1 MNKSN
6 TTFNKI
12 GVDVS
17 KKKLDIAIDD
27 KTVITIDNDDV
38 AFSSFIETFNYPL
51 NEVHF
56 VMEAT
61 GGYERKFAQFL
72 LSKSI
77 AVSIVNAKR
86 VRDYA
91 KAMGKYAKND
101 RIDALVIR
109 AFANAIELVFLK
121 EKSKLEQQLE
131 SLVKRRQQLV
141 KLQSVEKQ
149 HVETTIDP
157 IASTSI
163 KAVLEMLKSQ
173 LSSLDTVME
182 NLLKNNKDHH
192 DRKKLIVS
200 VQGIGEQTAL
210 MLLIQ
215 LPELG
220 KLNNKQVSALVGVA
234 PFCNESGQRK
244 GYKVIW
250 GGRKTVRTNLYMPML
265 SAVRFNPLIKD
276 FYKRLIARGKLPK
289 VALIAS
295 MRKLLTILNSMLKN
309 NMEWNPN
316 HAKIN

>member
-1 MNKSN
+1 MNKSD
-6 TTFNKI
+6 TRFNKI

-17 KKKLDIAIDD
+17 KKKLDIALDD
-27 KTVITIDNDDV
+27 KTVLTIDNDES
-38 AFSSFIETFNYPL
+38 AFSSLLETLNYPL
-51 NEVHF
+51 DDVHF

-61 GGYERKFAQFL
+61 GGYERKFARFL

-91 KAMGKYAKND
+91 KAMGQYAKND

-109 AFANAIELVFLK
+109 AFANAVELVFLE

-141 KLQSVEKQ
+141 KLHAVEKQ
-149 HVETTIDP
+149 HMETTIDP
-157 IASTSI
+157 IASSSI
-163 KAVLEMLKSQ
+163 EEVLVLLKLQ
-173 LSSLDTVME
+173 LSSLDAIME
-182 NLLKNNKDHH
+182 DLLKNNRHHH
-192 DRKKLIVS
+192 DRKKLIVG
-200 VQGIGEQTAL
+200 VQGIGEQTAS

-220 KLNNKQVSALVGVA
+220 KLNNKQVSSLVGVA

-244 GYKVIW
+244 GHKVIW
-250 GGRKTVRTNLYMPML
+250 GGRKTVRSNLYMPML
-265 SAVRFNPLIKD
+265 SAVRFNPLIKA
-276 FYKRLIARGKLPK
+276 FYERLIAKGKHPK

-316 HAKIN
+316 HGKIN

>member
-1 MNKSN
+1 MNKSS
-6 TTFNKI
+6 TRTNKI

-17 KKKLDIAIDD
+17 KKKLDIALSDSI
-27 KTVITIDNDDV
+27 VVSIDNDLT
-38 AFSSFIETFNYPL
+38 AFVDFIETLDYPL
-51 NEVHF
+51 TNIHF

-61 GGYERKFAQFL
+61 GGYERKFAYFL
-72 LSKSI
+72 LSQSI

-109 AFANAIELVFLK
+109 AFAKAIELIPLK
-121 EKSKLEQQLE
+121 EKSKTEQQLE

-141 KLQSVEKQ
+141 KLQSTEKQ
-149 HVETTIDP
+149 HLETASDKVALVSINEMIKVIKLQLLSID
-157 IASTSI
+157 
-163 KAVLEMLKSQ
+163 AVIDKLLENDS
-173 LSSLDTVME
+173 E
-182 NLLKNNKDHH
+182 HHCRKD
-192 DRKKLIVS
+192 LIS
-200 VQGIGEQTAL
+200 CVQGIGKQTAS

-244 GYKVIW
+244 GRKVIW

-265 SAVRFNPLIKD
+265 SAIQHNPIIKA
-276 FYKRLIARGKLPK
+276 FYNRLIARGKLPK

-309 NMEWNPN
+309 NREWDPN
-316 HAKIN
+316 YRDC

>member
-1 MNKSN
+1 MNKSD
-6 TTFNKI
+6 TRFNKI

-17 KKKLDIAIDD
+17 KKKLDIALDD
-27 KTVITIDNDDV
+27 KTVVTIDNDDA
-38 AFSSFIETFNYPL
+38 AFSSFLETLSYPL
-51 NEVHF
+51 SDVHF

-61 GGYERKFAQFL
+61 GGYERKFAWFL
-72 LSKSI
+72 LSRSI

-109 AFANAIELVFLK
+109 AFANAVELVFLE
-121 EKSKLEQQLE
+121 EKSMLEQQLE

-141 KLQSVEKQ
+141 KLQTVEKQ
-149 HVETTIDP
+149 HMETTTDP
-157 IASTSI
+157 IASSSI
-163 KAVLEMLKSQ
+163 KEVLELLKLQ
-173 LSSLDTVME
+173 LSSLDVIME
-182 NLLKNNKDHH
+182 DLLKNNRSHH
-192 DRKKLIVS
+192 DRKKLIVG
-200 VQGIGEQTAL
+200 VQGIGEQTAS

-220 KLNNKQVSALVGVA
+220 KLNNKQVSSLVGVA

-250 GGRKTVRTNLYMPML
+250 GGRKTVRSNLYMPML
-265 SAVRFNPLIKD
+265 SAVRFNPLIKA
-276 FYKRLIARGKLPK
+276 FYERLIAKGKHPK

-309 NMEWNPN
+309 NREWNPN
-316 HAKIN
+316 YGKIN